1 MLFVGED
8 LAAFVGFVI
17 LVAVSSLSVAGLL
30 NYYEVVESDADRRV
44 FKLHLI
50 VDAENFNLNA
60 KFVPE
65 LNLATQFVPTCEQF
79 IANTT
84 GKEIE
89 LWLKKKADL
98 MKEEDRYKMCMGA
111 LLITVAC
118 KSASDGMHYCDQPR
132 EYHVNLRVKN
142 YVSFCIVCCAL
153 DPSTNIPNI
162 SFVYT
167 IVPLISACPTKL
179 HLFRN
184 HQLQLVVP

>member
-1 MLFVGED
+1 MWFVGED
-8 LAAFVGFVI
+8 LAAFVGFGI
-17 LVAVSSLSVAGLL
+17 LVALSSLSVPGLL

-84 GKEIE
+84 GNEFK
-89 LWLKKKADL
+89 LWLKKKVDL
-98 MKEEDRYKMCMGA
+98 MKEEDRYEICMDA
-111 LLITVAC
+111 LLINVAC
-118 KSASDGMHYCDQPR
+118 KSASGGTHDCDPPGDYRINLLVMHYVP
-132 EYHVNLRVKN
+132 
-142 YVSFCIVCCAL
+142 FCIVCCAL
-153 DPSTNIPNI
+153 DCNRNIPNI

-167 IVPLISACPTKL
+167 IVTLISARSTKL
-179 HLFRN
+179 HLLRN